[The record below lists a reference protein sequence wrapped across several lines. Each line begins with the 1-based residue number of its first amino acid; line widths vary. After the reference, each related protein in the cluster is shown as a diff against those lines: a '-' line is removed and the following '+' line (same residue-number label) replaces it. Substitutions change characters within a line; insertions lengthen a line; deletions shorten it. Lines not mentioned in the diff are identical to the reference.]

1 LTNMEKNA
9 ELLKILRSDVRP
21 ALGCTGPLEVI
32 YAAAAAAKA
41 VGGELESISMILD
54 RDTYKNCISVAT
66 PGTDYMGVTEAAVLG
81 ALYGNPDLGLEVL
94 RDLGEY
100 DAEFVETFAKE
111 KVDVKIRW
119 DLKMMAIYTEVFVN
133 TTNGTGHV
141 IVARTH
147 DGVVL
152 KEANGKVLYKD
163 ESYSPESLTFEAE
176 KPIRKFTV
184 KDIYDFAVSVP
195 AEDIAFL
202 AEAIKKNCE
211 LAEAGLKENTGSNFG
226 LGFSKIGD
234 GSGYSRAKLLAAAA
248 SDARM
253 SGVALPAMSC
263 GGSGNVGITGCVPLV
278 CMAEELGSGEEELHR
293 ALAMSY
299 LLIILVKAH
308 IGRLSPLC
316 ACALAASIG
325 VTAGTTYLMGG
336 DFDRIQGAISS
347 LVGSIGGVLCDGAKF
362 GCAMKLAT
370 GAGVAIDCAKL
381 AMEGINIRPLDGL
394 VGTSAQETIELVGR
408 LASRG
413 MLKADED
420 MCREIIRREGVISAD
435 E

>member
-1 LTNMEKNA
+1 MDKNK
-9 ELLKILRSDVRP
+9 ELLAILMSDVRP

-41 VGGELESISMILD
+41 VGGELRSISMILD

-94 RDLGEY
+94 RDLGDY
-100 DAEFVETFAKE
+100 DKDYVESFARDHVE
-111 KVDVKIRW
+111 VKIRW

-152 KEANGKVLYKD
+152 KEANGEVLYKD

-184 KDIYDFAVSVP
+184 RDIYDFATTIP

-202 AEAIKKNCE
+202 AEAIKKNYE

-234 GSGYSRAKLLAAAA
+234 GSGYFKAKMLAAAA

-278 CMAEELGSGEEELHR
+278 CMAEELGSGEEQLHR

-325 VTAGTTYLMGG
+325 VASGTTYLMGG
-336 DFDRIQGAISS
+336 DFDRIQGAINS
-347 LVGSIGGVLCDGAKF
+347 LVGSIGGVLCDGAKY

-370 GAGVAIDCAKL
+370 GAGVAIDCARL
-381 AMEGINIRPLDGL
+381 SMEGINIRPLDGL
-394 VGTSAQETIELVGR
+394 VGRDAQETIELVGR

-420 MCREIIRREGVISAD
+420 MCREIIVREGRIPVEA